1 MQILIDSSVWI
12 DYFRSGTH
20 TSKLDTYIDQNLV
33 CTNHLIL
40 AELIPFLKVKKQFK
54 VIKLLQSLTNIAL
67 NINWENIINLQS
79 TCIQKGINKVG
90 IPDLIILDNVI
101 QNNLDLYTLDKHFK
115 QINKHI
121 SFRMISV

>member
-1 MQILIDSSVWI
+1 MKILIDSSVWI
-12 DYFRSGTH
+12 DYFRSGAH
-20 TSKLDTYIDQNLV
+20 TAKLDTYIDQNLL

-54 VIKLLQSLTNIAL
+54 VIKLLESLTIITL
-67 NINWENIINLQS
+67 NINWDKIINLQS

-101 QNNLDLYTLDKHFK
+101 QNDLVLYTLDKHFK

-121 SFRMISV
+121 SFEMISD

>member
-1 MQILIDSSVWI
+1 VQILIDSSVWI

-54 VIKLLQSLTNIAL
+54 VIKLLESLTNITL

-79 TCIQKGINKVG
+79 TRIQKGINKVG

-101 QNNLDLYTLDKHFK
+101 QNKLVLYTLDKHFK

-121 SFRMISV
+121 SFEMISD